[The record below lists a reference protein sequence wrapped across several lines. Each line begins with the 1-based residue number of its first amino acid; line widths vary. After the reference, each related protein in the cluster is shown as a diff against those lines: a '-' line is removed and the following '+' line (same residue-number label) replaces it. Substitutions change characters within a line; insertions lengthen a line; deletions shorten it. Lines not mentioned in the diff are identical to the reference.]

1 MCFFVQTNH
10 TRKELLFLM
19 FKEINLRNHSSL
31 HKLFYSL
38 ESMELLQYFK
48 KLKWEFLFVTF
59 LIVINAGFLTLAG
72 ISSANAL
79 SAVAKLK
86 AERFFMWVALMGGA
100 YIFYAIVN
108 CLVNV
113 EQTRLAQNVDKLIRN
128 DIAQDLS
135 QTSYSG
141 FHQQT
146 VATYNS
152 WLTNDITTINNFGV
166 EDFMMIIRQ
175 ISEIVFGMLTLAYFN
190 VSLVVTVIILTI
202 IMGVVPNLF
211 SKILAKRSLE
221 YTHANERLVNSIN
234 DVLNG
239 FNTLF
244 LANLPQT
251 IVKKINGASD
261 DVKEHALNYS
271 KTAGI
276 TQAITNG
283 LAFISQ
289 VIILGQTGW
298 LILHQLTPVGTISGA
313 QFFASTIF
321 AELSGI
327 SFNWQEF
334 KSVKPI
340 IEKFKTI
347 PLKTV
352 DGALPADFKLS
363 NLELDKVSY
372 QYSGQDKPIFE
383 NLDLDFKLK
392 NKYILMGDSAAGKS
406 TLLNLISGLLRD
418 YQGKIEISDV
428 EYNQISDRDLHD
440 QITYLQQDPY
450 IFTASLEWNLTL
462 GRQVSKAKIAEVIK
476 ECGLED
482 LIAKLPDGM
491 DTVLADQGKQL
502 SGGQKQRVA
511 FARAL
516 LRDTPIYLLDE
527 ATSALDKTSSVQLE
541 RLILTQKDKTVIMVT
556 HHLRDEVKQLADQV
570 VDLNELKKN

>member
-1 MCFFVQTNH
+1 
-10 TRKELLFLM
+10 
-19 FKEINLRNHSSL
+19 
-31 HKLFYSL
+31 
-38 ESMELLQYFK
+38 MELLQYFK
-48 KLKWEFLFVTF
+48 RLKWEFLFVTF

-261 DVKEHALNYS
+261 DVKKHALNYS

-383 NLDLDFKLK
+383 NLNLNFKLK

-418 YQGKIEISDV
+418 YQGEIEIADM
-428 EYNQISDRDLHD
+428 EYNQISDQDLHD
-440 QITYLQQDPY
+440 QITYIQQDPY

-462 GRQVSKAKIAEVIK
+462 GCQISKAKIAEVIK
-476 ECGLED
+476 ECGLEE

>member
-1 MCFFVQTNH
+1 
-10 TRKELLFLM
+10 
-19 FKEINLRNHSSL
+19 
-31 HKLFYSL
+31 
-38 ESMELLQYFK
+38 MELLQYFK

-261 DVKEHALNYS
+261 DVKKHALNYS

-383 NLDLDFKLK
+383 NLNLNFKLK

-418 YQGKIEISDV
+418 YQGEIEIADM
-428 EYNQISDRDLHD
+428 EYNQISDHDLHD

-462 GRQVSKAKIAEVIK
+462 GCQISKAKIAEVIK
-476 ECGLED
+476 ECGLEE

>member
-1 MCFFVQTNH
+1 
-10 TRKELLFLM
+10 
-19 FKEINLRNHSSL
+19 
-31 HKLFYSL
+31 
-38 ESMELLQYFK
+38 MELLQYFK
-48 KLKWEFLFVTF
+48 RLKWEFLFVTF
-59 LIVINAGFLTLAG
+59 LIFINAGFLTLAG

-261 DVKEHALNYS
+261 DVKKHALNYS

-383 NLDLDFKLK
+383 NLNLNFKLK

-428 EYNQISDRDLHD
+428 EYNQISDKDLHD

-450 IFTASLEWNLTL
+450 IFTASLGWNLTL
-462 GRQVSKAKIAEVIK
+462 GRQVSKVKISEVIK

-527 ATSALDKTSSVQLE
+527 ATSALDKASSVQLE

>member
-1 MCFFVQTNH
+1 
-10 TRKELLFLM
+10 
-19 FKEINLRNHSSL
+19 
-31 HKLFYSL
+31 
-38 ESMELLQYFK
+38 MELLQYFK
-48 KLKWEFLFVTF
+48 RLKWEFLFVTF

-261 DVKEHALNYS
+261 DVKKHALNYS

-383 NLDLDFKLK
+383 NLNLNFKLK

-418 YQGKIEISDV
+418 YQGEIEIADM
-428 EYNQISDRDLHD
+428 EYNQISDQDLHD

-462 GRQVSKAKIAEVIK
+462 GCQISKAKIAEVIK
-476 ECGLED
+476 ECGLEE

-502 SGGQKQRVA
+502 SGGKKQRVA

>member
-1 MCFFVQTNH
+1 MRERTIYTKDVTG
-10 TRKELLFLM
+10 
-19 FKEINLRNHSSL
+19 S
-31 HKLFYSL
+31 
-38 ESMELLQYFK
+38 SMELLQYFK
-48 KLKWEFLFVTF
+48 RLKWEFLFVIF

-261 DVKEHALNYS
+261 DVKKHALNYS

-383 NLDLDFKLK
+383 NLNLNFKLK

-428 EYNQISDRDLHD
+428 EYNQISDKDLHD

-450 IFTASLEWNLTL
+450 IFTASLGWNLTL
-462 GRQVSKAKIAEVIK
+462 GRQVSKAKISEVIK

-502 SGGQKQRVA
+502 SGGQKQRIA

-527 ATSALDKTSSVQLE
+527 ATSALDKASSVQLE

>member
-1 MCFFVQTNH
+1 
-10 TRKELLFLM
+10 
-19 FKEINLRNHSSL
+19 
-31 HKLFYSL
+31 
-38 ESMELLQYFK
+38 MELLQYFK

-261 DVKEHALNYS
+261 DVKKHALNYS

-289 VIILGQTGW
+289 VMILGQTGW

-313 QFFASTIF
+313 QFFVSTIF

-340 IEKFKTI
+340 IEKFKTV

-352 DGALPADFKLS
+352 HGTLPIDFKLS

-556 HHLRDEVKQLADQV
+556 HHLRDEAKQLADQV
-570 VDLNELKKN
+570 VDLNELKNN

>member
-1 MCFFVQTNH
+1 MN
-10 TRKELLFLM
+10 
-19 FKEINLRNHSSL
+19 
-31 HKLFYSL
+31 
-38 ESMELLQYFK
+38 LLQYFK
-48 KLKWEFLFVTF
+48 RLKWEFLFVTF
-59 LIVINAGFLTLAG
+59 LIVINASFLTLAG

-383 NLDLDFKLK
+383 NLNLNFKLK

-418 YQGKIEISDV
+418 YQGKIEIADM
-428 EYNQISDRDLHD
+428 EYNQISDKDLHD

-450 IFTASLEWNLTL
+450 IFTASLEWNFTL
-462 GRQVSKAKIAEVIK
+462 GRQISKAKIAEVIK
-476 ECGLED
+476 ECGLEE

>member
-1 MCFFVQTNH
+1 MN
-10 TRKELLFLM
+10 
-19 FKEINLRNHSSL
+19 
-31 HKLFYSL
+31 
-38 ESMELLQYFK
+38 LLQYFK
-48 KLKWEFLFVTF
+48 RLKWEFLFVTF

-86 AERFFMWVALMGGA
+86 AEHFFMWVALMGGA

-340 IEKFKTI
+340 IEKFKTV

-352 DGALPADFKLS
+352 YGALPADFKLS

-383 NLDLDFKLK
+383 NLNLNFKLK

-418 YQGKIEISDV
+418 YQGKIEIADM
-428 EYNQISDRDLHD
+428 EYNQISDQDLHD

-462 GRQVSKAKIAEVIK
+462 GHQISKAKIAEVIK
-476 ECGLED
+476 ECGLEE

-516 LRDTPIYLLDE
+516 LRNTPIYLLDE

-570 VDLNELKKN
+570 YDLTKSNSLQKHLH

>member
-1 MCFFVQTNH
+1 
-10 TRKELLFLM
+10 
-19 FKEINLRNHSSL
+19 
-31 HKLFYSL
+31 
-38 ESMELLQYFK
+38 MELLQYFK

-340 IEKFKTI
+340 IEKFKTV

-352 DGALPADFKLS
+352 HGALPIDFKLS

-541 RLILTQKDKTVIMVT
+541 RLILTPKDKTVIMVT

>member
-1 MCFFVQTNH
+1 
-10 TRKELLFLM
+10 
-19 FKEINLRNHSSL
+19 
-31 HKLFYSL
+31 
-38 ESMELLQYFK
+38 MELLQYFK
-48 KLKWEFLFVTF
+48 RLKWEFLFVTF

-86 AERFFMWVALMGGA
+86 AEHFFMWVALMGGA

-340 IEKFKTI
+340 IEKFKTV

-352 DGALPADFKLS
+352 YGALPADFKLS

-383 NLDLDFKLK
+383 NLNLNFKLK

-418 YQGKIEISDV
+418 YQGKIEIADM
-428 EYNQISDRDLHD
+428 EYNQISDQDLHD

-462 GRQVSKAKIAEVIK
+462 GRQISKAKIAEVIK
-476 ECGLED
+476 ECGLEE

-516 LRDTPIYLLDE
+516 LRNTPIYLLDE

>member
-1 MCFFVQTNH
+1 
-10 TRKELLFLM
+10 
-19 FKEINLRNHSSL
+19 
-31 HKLFYSL
+31 
-38 ESMELLQYFK
+38 MELLQYFK

-340 IEKFKTI
+340 IEKFKTV

-352 DGALPADFKLS
+352 HGALPIDFKLS

-418 YQGKIEISDV
+418 YQGEIEIADM
-428 EYNQISDRDLHD
+428 EYNQISDQDLHD

>member
-1 MCFFVQTNH
+1 
-10 TRKELLFLM
+10 
-19 FKEINLRNHSSL
+19 
-31 HKLFYSL
+31 
-38 ESMELLQYFK
+38 MELLQYFK
-48 KLKWEFLFVTF
+48 RLKWEFLFVTF

-261 DVKEHALNYS
+261 DVKKHALNYS

-383 NLDLDFKLK
+383 NLNLNFKLK

-418 YQGKIEISDV
+418 YQGEIEIADM
-428 EYNQISDRDLHD
+428 EYNQISDQDLHD

-462 GRQVSKAKIAEVIK
+462 GCQISKAKIAEVIK

>member
-1 MCFFVQTNH
+1 
-10 TRKELLFLM
+10 
-19 FKEINLRNHSSL
+19 
-31 HKLFYSL
+31 
-38 ESMELLQYFK
+38 MELLQYFK

-383 NLDLDFKLK
+383 NLNLNFKLK

-418 YQGKIEISDV
+418 YQGKIEIADM
-428 EYNQISDRDLHD
+428 EYNQISDQDLHD

-462 GRQVSKAKIAEVIK
+462 GRQISKAKIAEVIK
-476 ECGLED
+476 ECGLEE

>member
-1 MCFFVQTNH
+1 
-10 TRKELLFLM
+10 
-19 FKEINLRNHSSL
+19 
-31 HKLFYSL
+31 
-38 ESMELLQYFK
+38 MELLQYFK
-48 KLKWEFLFVTF
+48 RLKWEFLFVTF

-211 SKILAKRSLE
+211 SKILAKRSVE

-383 NLDLDFKLK
+383 NLNLNFKLK

-428 EYNQISDRDLHD
+428 EYNQISDKDLHD

-450 IFTASLEWNLTL
+450 IFTASLGWNLTL
-462 GRQVSKAKIAEVIK
+462 GRQVSKAKISEVIK

-527 ATSALDKTSSVQLE
+527 ATSALDKASSVQLE

>member
-1 MCFFVQTNH
+1 
-10 TRKELLFLM
+10 
-19 FKEINLRNHSSL
+19 
-31 HKLFYSL
+31 
-38 ESMELLQYFK
+38 MELLQYFK
-48 KLKWEFLFVTF
+48 RLKWEFLFVTF

-100 YIFYAIVN
+100 YIFYAIIN

-234 DVLNG
+234 NVLNG

-340 IEKFKTI
+340 IEKFKTV

-352 DGALPADFKLS
+352 YGALPADFKLS

-383 NLDLDFKLK
+383 NLNLNLKLK

-428 EYNQISDRDLHD
+428 EYNQISDKDLHD

-450 IFTASLEWNLTL
+450 IFTASLGWNLTL
-462 GRQVSKAKIAEVIK
+462 GRQVSKAKISEVIK

>member
-1 MCFFVQTNH
+1 
-10 TRKELLFLM
+10 
-19 FKEINLRNHSSL
+19 
-31 HKLFYSL
+31 
-38 ESMELLQYFK
+38 MELLQYFK
-48 KLKWEFLFVTF
+48 RLKWEFLFVTF

-340 IEKFKTI
+340 IEKFKTV

-352 DGALPADFKLS
+352 HGALPIDFKLS

-516 LRDTPIYLLDE
+516 LRDTSIYLLDE
-527 ATSALDKTSSVQLE
+527 ATSALDKASSVQLE
-541 RLILTQKDKTVIMVT
+541 RLILTPKDKTVIMVT

>member
-1 MCFFVQTNH
+1 
-10 TRKELLFLM
+10 
-19 FKEINLRNHSSL
+19 
-31 HKLFYSL
+31 
-38 ESMELLQYFK
+38 MELLQYFK

-261 DVKEHALNYS
+261 DVKKHALNYS

-383 NLDLDFKLK
+383 NLNLNFKLK

-418 YQGKIEISDV
+418 YQGKIEIADM
-428 EYNQISDRDLHD
+428 EYNQISDQDLHD

-462 GRQVSKAKIAEVIK
+462 GRQVSKAKISEVIK

-527 ATSALDKTSSVQLE
+527 ATSALDKASSVQLE
-541 RLILTQKDKTVIMVT
+541 RLILTPKDKTVIMVT

>member
-1 MCFFVQTNH
+1 
-10 TRKELLFLM
+10 
-19 FKEINLRNHSSL
+19 
-31 HKLFYSL
+31 
-38 ESMELLQYFK
+38 MELLQYFK

-462 GRQVSKAKIAEVIK
+462 GCQISKAKIAEVIK

>member
-1 MCFFVQTNH
+1 
-10 TRKELLFLM
+10 
-19 FKEINLRNHSSL
+19 
-31 HKLFYSL
+31 
-38 ESMELLQYFK
+38 MELLQYFK

-283 LAFISQ
+283 LAFINQ

-340 IEKFKTI
+340 IEKFKTV

-352 DGALPADFKLS
+352 HGALPIDFKLS

-462 GRQVSKAKIAEVIK
+462 GCQISKAKIAEVIK
-476 ECGLED
+476 ECGLEE

>member
-1 MCFFVQTNH
+1 
-10 TRKELLFLM
+10 
-19 FKEINLRNHSSL
+19 
-31 HKLFYSL
+31 
-38 ESMELLQYFK
+38 MELLQYFK
-48 KLKWEFLFVTF
+48 RLKWEFLFVTF

-86 AERFFMWVALMGGA
+86 AERFFMWVTLMGGA

-261 DVKEHALNYS
+261 DVKKHALNYS

-383 NLDLDFKLK
+383 NLNLNFKLK

-428 EYNQISDRDLHD
+428 EYNQISDQDLHD

-450 IFTASLEWNLTL
+450 IFTASLGWNLTL
-462 GRQVSKAKIAEVIK
+462 GRQVSKAKISEVIK

-482 LIAKLPDGM
+482 LIVKLPDGM

-527 ATSALDKTSSVQLE
+527 ATSVLDKASSVQLE

>member
-1 MCFFVQTNH
+1 
-10 TRKELLFLM
+10 
-19 FKEINLRNHSSL
+19 
-31 HKLFYSL
+31 
-38 ESMELLQYFK
+38 MELLQYFK
-48 KLKWEFLFVTF
+48 RLKWEFLFVTF

-261 DVKEHALNYS
+261 DVKKHALNYS

-383 NLDLDFKLK
+383 NLNLNFKLK

-418 YQGKIEISDV
+418 YQGKIEIADM
-428 EYNQISDRDLHD
+428 EYNQISDQDLHD

-462 GRQVSKAKIAEVIK
+462 GCQISKAKIAEVIK
-476 ECGLED
+476 ECGLEE

>member
-1 MCFFVQTNH
+1 
-10 TRKELLFLM
+10 
-19 FKEINLRNHSSL
+19 
-31 HKLFYSL
+31 
-38 ESMELLQYFK
+38 MELLQYFK
-48 KLKWEFLFVTF
+48 RLKWEFLFVTF

-340 IEKFKTI
+340 IEKFKTVL
-347 PLKTV
+347 LKTV
-352 DGALPADFKLS
+352 HGALPIDFKLS

-462 GRQVSKAKIAEVIK
+462 GCQISKAKIAEVIK

>member
-1 MCFFVQTNH
+1 
-10 TRKELLFLM
+10 
-19 FKEINLRNHSSL
+19 
-31 HKLFYSL
+31 
-38 ESMELLQYFK
+38 MELLQYFK
-48 KLKWEFLFVTF
+48 RLKWEFLFVTF

-190 VSLVVTVIILTI
+190 VILVVTVIILTI

-261 DVKEHALNYS
+261 DVKKHALNYS

-383 NLDLDFKLK
+383 NLNLNFKLK

-428 EYNQISDRDLHD
+428 EYNQISDKDLHD

-450 IFTASLEWNLTL
+450 IFTASLGWNLTL
-462 GRQVSKAKIAEVIK
+462 GRQVSKAKISEVIK

-527 ATSALDKTSSVQLE
+527 ATSALDKASSVQLE

>member
-1 MCFFVQTNH
+1 
-10 TRKELLFLM
+10 
-19 FKEINLRNHSSL
+19 
-31 HKLFYSL
+31 
-38 ESMELLQYFK
+38 MELLQYFK
-48 KLKWEFLFVTF
+48 RLKWEFLFVTF

-261 DVKEHALNYS
+261 DVKKHALNYS

-383 NLDLDFKLK
+383 NLNLNFKLK

-450 IFTASLEWNLTL
+450 IFTASLEWNFTL
-462 GRQVSKAKIAEVIK
+462 GRQISKAKIAEVIK
-476 ECGLED
+476 ECGLEE

>member
-1 MCFFVQTNH
+1 
-10 TRKELLFLM
+10 
-19 FKEINLRNHSSL
+19 
-31 HKLFYSL
+31 
-38 ESMELLQYFK
+38 MELLQYFK
-48 KLKWEFLFVTF
+48 RLKWEFLFVTF

-340 IEKFKTI
+340 IEKFKTV

-352 DGALPADFKLS
+352 HGALPIDFKLS

-418 YQGKIEISDV
+418 YQGEIEIADM
-428 EYNQISDRDLHD
+428 EYNQISDQDLHD
-440 QITYLQQDPY
+440 QITYIQQDPY

-462 GRQVSKAKIAEVIK
+462 GCQISKAKIAEVIK
-476 ECGLED
+476 ECGLEE

>member
-1 MCFFVQTNH
+1 
-10 TRKELLFLM
+10 
-19 FKEINLRNHSSL
+19 
-31 HKLFYSL
+31 
-38 ESMELLQYFK
+38 MELLQYFK
-48 KLKWEFLFVTF
+48 RLKWEFLFVTF

-100 YIFYAIVN
+100 YIFYAIIN

-340 IEKFKTI
+340 IEKFKTV

-352 DGALPADFKLS
+352 YGALPADFKLS

-383 NLDLDFKLK
+383 NLNLNLKLK

-428 EYNQISDRDLHD
+428 EYNQISDKDLHD

-450 IFTASLEWNLTL
+450 IFTASLGWNLTL
-462 GRQVSKAKIAEVIK
+462 GRQVSKAKISEVIK

>member
-1 MCFFVQTNH
+1 
-10 TRKELLFLM
+10 
-19 FKEINLRNHSSL
+19 
-31 HKLFYSL
+31 
-38 ESMELLQYFK
+38 MELLQYFK

-261 DVKEHALNYS
+261 DVKKHALNYS

-383 NLDLDFKLK
+383 NLNLNFKLK

-418 YQGKIEISDV
+418 YQGEIEIADM
-428 EYNQISDRDLHD
+428 EYNQISDQDLHD

-462 GRQVSKAKIAEVIK
+462 GCQISKAKIAEVIK

>member
-1 MCFFVQTNH
+1 
-10 TRKELLFLM
+10 
-19 FKEINLRNHSSL
+19 
-31 HKLFYSL
+31 
-38 ESMELLQYFK
+38 MELLQYFK
-48 KLKWEFLFVTF
+48 RLKWEFLFVTF

-86 AERFFMWVALMGGA
+86 AERFFMWVTLMGGA

-261 DVKEHALNYS
+261 DVKKHALNYS

-383 NLDLDFKLK
+383 NLNLNFKLK

-418 YQGKIEISDV
+418 YQGKIEIADM
-428 EYNQISDRDLHD
+428 EYNQISDQDLHD

-450 IFTASLEWNLTL
+450 IFTASLEWNFTL
-462 GRQVSKAKIAEVIK
+462 GRQVSKAKISEVIK

-527 ATSALDKTSSVQLE
+527 ATSALDKASSVQLE

>member
-1 MCFFVQTNH
+1 
-10 TRKELLFLM
+10 
-19 FKEINLRNHSSL
+19 
-31 HKLFYSL
+31 
-38 ESMELLQYFK
+38 MELLQYFK

-261 DVKEHALNYS
+261 DVKKHALNYS

-340 IEKFKTI
+340 IEKFKTV

-352 DGALPADFKLS
+352 YGVLPADFKLS

-383 NLDLDFKLK
+383 NLNLNFKLK

-418 YQGKIEISDV
+418 YQGKIEIADM
-428 EYNQISDRDLHD
+428 EYNQISDQDLHD

-462 GRQVSKAKIAEVIK
+462 GRQISKAKIAEVIK
-476 ECGLED
+476 ECGLEE

>member
-1 MCFFVQTNH
+1 
-10 TRKELLFLM
+10 
-19 FKEINLRNHSSL
+19 
-31 HKLFYSL
+31 
-38 ESMELLQYFK
+38 MELLQYFK
-48 KLKWEFLFVTF
+48 RLKWEFLFVTF

-261 DVKEHALNYS
+261 DVKKHALNYS

-383 NLDLDFKLK
+383 NLNLNFKLK

-418 YQGKIEISDV
+418 YQGEIEIADM
-428 EYNQISDRDLHD
+428 EYNQISDQDLHD

-462 GRQVSKAKIAEVIK
+462 GCQISKAKIAEVIK
-476 ECGLED
+476 ECGLEE

>member
-1 MCFFVQTNH
+1 
-10 TRKELLFLM
+10 
-19 FKEINLRNHSSL
+19 
-31 HKLFYSL
+31 
-38 ESMELLQYFK
+38 MELLQYFK
-48 KLKWEFLFVTF
+48 RLKWEFLFVTF

-79 SAVAKLK
+79 RAVAKLK

-261 DVKEHALNYS
+261 DVKKHALNYS

-383 NLDLDFKLK
+383 NLNLNFKLK

-418 YQGKIEISDV
+418 YQGKIEIADM
-428 EYNQISDRDLHD
+428 EYNQISDQDLHD

-450 IFTASLEWNLTL
+450 IFTASLEWNFTL
-462 GRQVSKAKIAEVIK
+462 GRQISKAKIAEVIK
-476 ECGLED
+476 ECGLEE

>member
-1 MCFFVQTNH
+1 
-10 TRKELLFLM
+10 
-19 FKEINLRNHSSL
+19 
-31 HKLFYSL
+31 
-38 ESMELLQYFK
+38 MELLQYFK

-100 YIFYAIVN
+100 YIFYAIIN

-261 DVKEHALNYS
+261 DVKKHALNYS

-383 NLDLDFKLK
+383 NLNLNFKLK

-418 YQGKIEISDV
+418 YQGKIEIADV

-450 IFTASLEWNLTL
+450 IFTASLEWNFTL
-462 GRQVSKAKIAEVIK
+462 GRQISKAKIAEVIK
-476 ECGLED
+476 ECGLEE

>member
-1 MCFFVQTNH
+1 
-10 TRKELLFLM
+10 
-19 FKEINLRNHSSL
+19 
-31 HKLFYSL
+31 
-38 ESMELLQYFK
+38 MELLQYFK

-340 IEKFKTI
+340 IEKFKTV

-352 DGALPADFKLS
+352 HGALPIDFKLS

-462 GRQVSKAKIAEVIK
+462 GRQVSKAKISEVIK
-476 ECGLED
+476 ECGLEE

-527 ATSALDKTSSVQLE
+527 ATSALDKASSVQLE
-541 RLILTQKDKTVIMVT
+541 RLILTPKDKTVIMVT

>member
-1 MCFFVQTNH
+1 
-10 TRKELLFLM
+10 
-19 FKEINLRNHSSL
+19 
-31 HKLFYSL
+31 
-38 ESMELLQYFK
+38 MELLQYFK

-261 DVKEHALNYS
+261 DVKKHALNYS

-383 NLDLDFKLK
+383 NLNLNFKLK

-418 YQGKIEISDV
+418 YQGKIEIADM
-428 EYNQISDRDLHD
+428 EYNQISDQDLHD

-462 GRQVSKAKIAEVIK
+462 GRQVSKAKISEVIK

-527 ATSALDKTSSVQLE
+527 ATSALDKASSVQLE

>member
-1 MCFFVQTNH
+1 
-10 TRKELLFLM
+10 
-19 FKEINLRNHSSL
+19 
-31 HKLFYSL
+31 
-38 ESMELLQYFK
+38 MELLQYFK

-261 DVKEHALNYS
+261 DVKKHALNYS

-383 NLDLDFKLK
+383 NLNLNFKLK

-418 YQGKIEISDV
+418 YQGKIEIADM
-428 EYNQISDRDLHD
+428 EYNQISDQDLHD

-450 IFTASLEWNLTL
+450 IFTASLEWNFTL
-462 GRQVSKAKIAEVIK
+462 GRQISKAKIAEVIK
-476 ECGLED
+476 ECGLEE

>member
-1 MCFFVQTNH
+1 
-10 TRKELLFLM
+10 
-19 FKEINLRNHSSL
+19 
-31 HKLFYSL
+31 
-38 ESMELLQYFK
+38 MELLQYFK
-48 KLKWEFLFVTF
+48 RLKWEFLFVTF

-340 IEKFKTI
+340 IEKFKTV

-352 DGALPADFKLS
+352 HGALPIDFKLS

-428 EYNQISDRDLHD
+428 EYNQISDKDLHD

-462 GRQVSKAKIAEVIK
+462 GRQISKAKIAEVIK

>member
-1 MCFFVQTNH
+1 
-10 TRKELLFLM
+10 
-19 FKEINLRNHSSL
+19 
-31 HKLFYSL
+31 
-38 ESMELLQYFK
+38 MELLQYFK
-48 KLKWEFLFVTF
+48 RLKWEFLFVIF

-261 DVKEHALNYS
+261 DVKKHALNYS

-383 NLDLDFKLK
+383 NLNLNFKLK

-418 YQGKIEISDV
+418 YQGEIEIADM
-428 EYNQISDRDLHD
+428 EYNQISDQDLHD

-462 GRQVSKAKIAEVIK
+462 GCQISKAKIAEVIK
-476 ECGLED
+476 ECGLEE

-570 VDLNELKKN
+570 VDLNELKKNR